1 MLKISHIAIT
11 VSDLEKSI
19 WFYKSNFGFDCVE
32 TYDIE
37 SKGLTICLLKKEDII
52 LELFGWQHFNPLPE
66 YRKTLDSDL
75 KTLGVKHFCFEV
87 SNIKQMYESLKN
99 AGVEIAKEL
108 NTFPN
113 GLRYF
118 FIKDPDGILIELFEA
133 NANTLA

>member
-1 MLKISHIAIT
+1 MLKISHIALT
-11 VSDLEKSI
+11 VSDLEKSMQ
-19 WFYKSNFGFDCVE
+19 FYKSNFGFDCVE

-37 SKGLTICLLKKEDII
+37 SRALSICLLQKDDIT
-52 LELFGWQHFNPLPE
+52 LELFKWQNFNPLPE

-87 SNIKQMYESLKN
+87 DNIKEMYENFTS
-99 AGVEIAKEL
+99 AGVELATEL

-133 NANTLA
+133 KSDAL